1 MKTKLPL
8 LLLLVMLFGAMSW
21 LSACHSANTER
32 WIANADSRWNQ
43 TPLVQPIIEGIDL
56 GSKSGTDRRYVHM
69 DLRPELPLA
78 LAKPG
83 DDIWVIVKPS
93 KQEREPQAKRD
104 DDHPGAGAMIALIPP
119 VQPDDEPTLVPMP
132 LKHTGVNASVTGYIA
147 TVDVKQQFHNP
158 FDSKIEAVYQFP
170 LPQDAAVSEF
180 VMEVGPTED
189 RRQIRG
195 IIREKEEAERI
206 YANARAQGFNTSLLK
221 QVRPNLFEQKVANIE
236 PGKQID
242 INIRYFNTLG
252 YADGWYTFTFPMVV
266 GPRFNP
272 SGTPDPVHAVAHGVR
287 GDLSRPAKGTT
298 VSYLRPT
305 ERTGH
310 DINVS
315 LNIDAGVSIE
325 EAKCL
330 THTVSATNPNNSPNQ
345 LKVDLSPNDTIPN
358 KDFVFAFRVAGKQM
372 KSGLVTHTDAKG
384 DKFFTLMLYP
394 PAGLNQLD
402 RQPMEMVFVL
412 DCSGSM
418 SGEPMQ
424 QSKDAM
430 KHALKQLRPDDTF
443 QIIQFSNNASQLG
456 EKPLPATPRN
466 IKRAI
471 SYVDRLSGQ
480 GSTQMIE
487 GIKAALDFPHD
498 RERYRVVTFL
508 TDGYIGNEQQILHEM
523 NNRIGDARVFSF
535 GVGSSTNRF
544 LLDRM
549 ASIGRGASAYL
560 LPDTSGKEI
569 MDLYFDRISHPA
581 MTDLSISW
589 GAANVSQV
597 YPTRVP
603 DLIVGRPVILT
614 GKYTGELSD
623 IRINGSAANHDLSI
637 AIDNKDGASHPALAQ
652 VWARRKIAGL
662 MDQMTIDGNDEYEP
676 TVLNTALQYNL
687 VSAYTAFIA
696 VDASRVTAGDTGTT
710 VHQPL
715 PVPAGVKYE
724 TTVGE

>member
-1 MKTKLPL
+1 MKTKAPL
-8 LLLLVMLFGAMSW
+8 LLLLVMLVGAMGW
-21 LSACHSANTER
+21 LTACSQSSSPNWAASEMMDKSTATTPAMTAQPNQPNTGGESE
-32 WIANADSRWNQ
+32 A
-43 TPLVQPIIEGIDL
+43 
-56 GSKSGTDRRYVHM
+56 
-69 DLRPELPLA
+69 LA

-83 DDIWVIVKPS
+83 DDIWVIVKPP
-93 KQEREPQAKRD
+93 KQDRPQQAKRD
-104 DDHPGAGAMIALIPP
+104 DDHPGAGAMVAVIPP
-119 VQPDDEPTLVPMP
+119 IEQDKEPTLVPMP
-132 LKHTGVNASVTGYIA
+132 LKHTEVSASVTGYIA
-147 TVDVKQQFHNP
+147 TVDVQQQFHNP

-180 VMEVGPTED
+180 VMEVGPPED

-195 IIREKEEAERI
+195 IIREKGEAERI
-206 YANARAQGFNTSLLK
+206 YAHARARGFNASLLT
-221 QVRPNLFEQKVANIE
+221 QVRPNIFEQKVANIE

-252 YADGWYTFTFPMVV
+252 YADGWYTFSFPMVV

-272 SGTPDPVHAVAHGVR
+272 AGSADPVHAVANGTPVQ
-287 GDLSRPAKGTT
+287 PNGTT
-298 VSYLRPT
+298 IKYLRPS
-305 ERTGH
+305 ERSGH

-330 THTVSATNPNNSPNQ
+330 THTVSATNPDDSPNK
-345 LKVDLSPNDTIPN
+345 LRVDLSPHDTIPN

-372 KSGLVTHTDAKG
+372 KSGLVTHTDSKG
-384 DKFFTLMLYP
+384 DEFFTLMLYP
-394 PAGLNQLD
+394 PAGLKQLD

-418 SGEPMQ
+418 SGEPMR

-430 KHALKQLRPDDTF
+430 RHALKQLRPDDTF
-443 QIIQFSNNASQLG
+443 QVIRFSNNASVLG
-456 EKPLPATPRN
+456 DKPLPATRDN
-466 IKRAI
+466 IRKALR
-471 SYVDRLSGQ
+471 YVDTLSGH
-480 GSTQMIE
+480 GGTQMIE

-508 TDGYIGNEQQILHEM
+508 TDGYIGNEKQILHEM

-549 ASIGRGASAYL
+549 ATIGRGASAYL

-581 MTDLSISW
+581 MTDLSISY
-589 GAANVSQV
+589 GAAQVSEV

-614 GKYTGELSD
+614 GKYTGDLSD
-623 IRINGSAANHDLSI
+623 IRINGSAGQRDLTL
-637 AIDNKDGASHPALAQ
+637 AIDNKDSATHPALAQ
-652 VWARRKIAGL
+652 VWARRKIADL
-662 MDQMTIDGNDEYEP
+662 MDQMTIDGNKELQP
-676 TVLNTALQYNL
+676 AVLSTALQYNL

-696 VDASRVTAGDTGTT
+696 VDASRITEGDHGTT
-710 VHQPL
+710 VLQPL
-715 PVPAGVKYE
+715 PVPKGVKYE
-724 TTVGE
+724 TTINE